1 MSTHAT
7 NLTPLN
13 APGVRRPIRQMSA
26 LVASQIAAG
35 EVVERPASVVK
46 ELVENALD
54 AQATRVRV
62 ELEQGGIELVRVSDD
77 GAGIPEQELLLALS
91 AHATS
96 KIVDTQDLDRIAT
109 MGFRG
114 EALASIASVSRLTM
128 RSRTNEQPA
137 AAELQADGDVVS
149 PVRPAAGGV
158 GTVVSVKNLFFNTPA
173 RRKFLRTPTTEQ
185 GRCADV
191 VRQIAMSH
199 PAVAFTLVCDGRVS
213 LDLPAQQTSRARC
226 LAILGTELD
235 KELIEISS
243 DPLEG
248 GVLGPRMN
256 VSMWGMLGLPGLAR
270 ATAAGQYLYV
280 NGRAVKDR
288 TLQHAVKE
296 AYRGLIEPGR
306 YPTCVVMID
315 MPPDAVDVNVH
326 PAKSEVRFRDSS
338 AVHQLV
344 LHTCR
349 KALRAADLTPSVGSP
364 GGWGGGS
371 GAGGGG
377 SGSGLGTLIEPRQ
390 GFGGGGF
397 SGGGIAPTP
406 LGGAGDGLSDQPP
419 AKARYVN
426 PAAFVERFRTQMP
439 MNAQQAMSYEAM
451 RSAVGGADASVVR
464 EAMPSETGAAAAISG
479 AMSPGADGEIASA
492 SAPMQATGEAH
503 APSTGELL
511 DASPASGALQVHN
524 SFLIT
529 QDQHGILIIDQ
540 HALHERVMFE
550 KLLARLGAPGSALAS
565 QRMLVPV
572 IVEAS
577 PRQIEALDQLKPL
590 LDRLGIEAQVMG
602 PTSIGITAFSMFLF
616 ERNVEAGPFFAE
628 LLDRAI
634 EEGWDTAQSGVSKA
648 LAAGSTADEMTP
660 MGQEA
665 VLHEVLDMM
674 ACKAAIK
681 AGDHLSDVEL
691 AEMLALRER
700 IERASNCPHGRPT
713 SIRVTIKEL
722 EKRFGRT

>member
-1 MSTHAT
+1 MSAHTTNPTDTHT
-7 NLTPLN
+7 
-13 APGVRRPIRQMSA
+13 PGVRRPIRQMSA

-77 GAGIPEQELLLALS
+77 GLGIPEQELLLALS

-199 PAVAFTLVCDGRVS
+199 PAVGFTLVCDGRVI
-213 LDLPAQQTSRARC
+213 LDLPTQQTSRARC
-226 LAILGTELD
+226 LAILGTELE

-256 VSMWGMLGLPGLAR
+256 VSMWGLLGLPGLAR

-349 KALRAADLTPSVGSP
+349 KALRAADLTPSVGQQ
-364 GGWGGGS
+364 GGWGGGAGD
-371 GAGGGG
+371 GA
-377 SGSGLGTLIEPRQ
+377 SGSGLGTLVEPRQ
-390 GFGGGGF
+390 GFGV
-397 SGGGIAPTP
+397 GGGIVPTP
-406 LGGAGDGLSDQPP
+406 LGGSVDSMTNLPA

-439 MNAQQAMSYEAM
+439 MNAQQAISYEAM
-451 RSAVGGADASVVR
+451 RSAVAGAGESSANH
-464 EAMPSETGAAAAISG
+464 AIPSETGDAQVMPG
-479 AMSPGADGEIASA
+479 VTHPGAGGEVEPTSA
-492 SAPMQATGEAH
+492 GSTGGANTP
-503 APSTGELL
+503 ATGELL

-550 KLLARLGAPGSALAS
+550 KLLARLGAPGSTLAS

-634 EEGWDTAQSGVSKA
+634 EEGWDTAQSGVSK
-648 LAAGSTADEMTP
+648 STASISSTDEMTP